1 MKSILNN
8 ELESKVEKLKHMK
21 LEVMQ
26 PKMKKNF
33 NYQYL
38 LERGGQ
44 GKLYLNTVTP
54 TGTITFYFKEAVCE
68 ITQRYWIK

>member
-8 ELESKVEKLKHMK
+8 KLESKVEKLKHMK

-26 PKMKKNF
+26 PKMKKNS

-38 LERGGQ
+38 N
-44 GKLYLNTVTP
+44 KH
-54 TGTITFYFKEAVCE
+54 TGAV
-68 ITQRYWIK
+68 RMK

>member
-26 PKMKKNF
+26 PKMKKNS

-38 LERGGQ
+38 NKPHRSSSHEVIKWGLF
-44 GKLYLNTVTP
+44 KYTV
-54 TGTITFYFKEAVCE
+54 YH
-68 ITQRYWIK
+68 Y

>member
-8 ELESKVEKLKHMK
+8 KLESKVEKLKRMK

-26 PKMKKNF
+26 PKMRKNS

-38 LERGGQ
+38 NKPHRSSSHEVIKRGLI
-44 GKLYLNTVTP
+44 KYTV
-54 TGTITFYFKEAVCE
+54 YH
-68 ITQRYWIK
+68 Y

>member
-26 PKMKKNF
+26 PNC
-33 NYQYL
+33 Q
-38 LERGGQ
+38 RGGRGPKKRGLIREGRQ

-54 TGTITFYFKEAVCE
+54 SGTITFYYKEAVCE
-68 ITQRYWIK
+68 ITQRY

>member
-26 PKMKKNF
+26 PKIKKEHS

-38 LERGGQ
+38 NKPYRSSSHD
-44 GKLYLNTVTP
+44 
-54 TGTITFYFKEAVCE
+54 I
-68 ITQRYWIK
+68 IKSIIINLVVKNIK